1 MKGGVLRNWNAVA
14 AGGGGRHCCAQVD
27 RVFKRKGTFGGVRI
41 INVIKASLA
50 PLFTEYILVYITSAL
65 LGPEGSR
72 GGGDGGTEMEFDVC
86 ERRQEA
92 SSL

>member
-1 MKGGVLRNWNAVA
+1 MRNWNAVA

-27 RVFKRKGTFGGVRI
+27 RVFKRKGDIWRRSDDQC
-41 INVIKASLA
+41 NQASLA
-50 PLFTEYILVYITSAL
+50 PLFTKYILVYITSAL

-72 GGGDGGTEMEFDVC
+72 GGGDDGTEMEFDVR